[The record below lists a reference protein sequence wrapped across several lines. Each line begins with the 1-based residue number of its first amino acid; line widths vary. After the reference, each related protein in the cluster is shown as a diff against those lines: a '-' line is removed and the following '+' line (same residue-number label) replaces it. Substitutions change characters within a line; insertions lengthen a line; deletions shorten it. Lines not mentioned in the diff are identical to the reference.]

1 MGNKQEAALLSPRLP
16 SDIWLSLPQPLKASR
31 ADPTESQS
39 LLKKFLT
46 ILFLEQF
53 LIHRKI
59 EKVVQIIVPVLS
71 YKCFPYC

>member
-1 MGNKQEAALLSPRLP
+1 MLP
-16 SDIWLSLPQPLKASR
+16 SDIWLSLPHPFKASQ
-31 ADPTESQS
+31 ADPKDSQS

-59 EKVVQIIVPVLS
+59 EKVIQRVPILS
-71 YKCFPYC
+71 YK